1 MRGAAQHKID
11 ENPHGVLKLPLMAR
25 QKAPTHHD
33 GHFI

>member
-1 MRGAAQHKID
+1 MPGAVQHKID
-11 ENPHGVLKLPLMAR
+11 EIPHGVLKLLFMAR